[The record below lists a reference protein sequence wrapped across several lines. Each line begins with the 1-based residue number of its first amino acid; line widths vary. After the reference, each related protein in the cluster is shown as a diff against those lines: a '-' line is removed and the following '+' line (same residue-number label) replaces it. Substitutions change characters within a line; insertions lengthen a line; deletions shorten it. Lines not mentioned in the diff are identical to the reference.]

1 MPKKVEES
9 EPITLNLSD
18 AFKAPVPQ
26 RARSAARLIRR
37 EILRRF
43 DVESVKIDS
52 KINESLWDRSR
63 ARPPRKMKV
72 QVRVEDDVAYVEP
85 PAK

>member
-1 MPKKVEES
+1 MPKQEEES
-9 EPITLNLSD
+9 EPIVLDLSA
-18 AFKAPVPQ
+18 AFKAPVQQ
-26 RARSAARLIRR
+26 RVESAVRLIRR

-52 KINESLWDRSR
+52 KINESLWGRSR

-85 PAK
+85 PSK

>member
-1 MPKKVEES
+1 MPKKEEES
-9 EPITLNLSD
+9 ESITLDLSG

-26 RARSAARLIRR
+26 RAKSAVRSIRR

-63 ARPPRKMKV
+63 ARPPRRIKV

-85 PAK
+85 PSK